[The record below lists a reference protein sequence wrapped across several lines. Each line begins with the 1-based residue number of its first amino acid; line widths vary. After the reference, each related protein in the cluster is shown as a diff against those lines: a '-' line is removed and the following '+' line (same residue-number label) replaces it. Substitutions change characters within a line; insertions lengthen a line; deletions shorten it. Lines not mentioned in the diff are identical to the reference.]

1 MKLRRCSI
9 FTLNSIISMLS
20 FMVYLI
26 HQIYA
31 YTIRCET
38 CLGTFIKHVDNSK
51 KRLEGK

>member
-1 MKLRRCSI
+1 
-9 FTLNSIISMLS
+9 
-20 FMVYLI
+20 MVYLI

-51 KRLEGK
+51 KRLEGKIGAKRKALTSIVSDCDGL